1 MNTSALILAPC
12 SIQQNK
18 QKKKESG
25 KLVPYMPGLSGDGDF
40 EAWTFNSDLSGPPA
54 PGDRHTEV
62 PGRMCSWL
70 SHVLAQADRIVKEYE
85 EAKNI
90 ILSLLLLKLDGIA
103 SLSRHGLAV
112 FTLTDGNSLKYSVII
127 FSDSRLYL
135 FLNFY
140 FCMIVDM
147 PALSVSLSVDDRK
160 NNLRKTFLK
169 SEMLNFQI
177 IISFSRTSCSYILKH
192 SMCNFLRCNK
202 TISLQ

>member
-160 NNLRKTFLK
+160 ITGEKHFWNLK
-169 SEMLNFQI
+169 
-177 IISFSRTSCSYILKH
+177 C
-192 SMCNFLRCNK
+192 
-202 TISLQ
+202 